1 MIGGQDSLKTCFLL
15 NILDCNLM
23 KWIEFQLKGNWV
35 QKHAYNLQVKQNYLL
50 NGAIDWMV

>member
-1 MIGGQDSLKTCFLL
+1 MIGGEDSLKTCFLL